1 MADVPLVNNP
11 MTAVADTIIGG
22 TVTGGVAAPTR
33 LKNNFSA
40 AVAPAVT
47 DDSGDG
53 YAIGSRWIDTTAD
66 KEYVAL
72 DVTVGAAVWTETTGT
87 GAGGSVATDAIW
99 DAAGDLAVG
108 SGANTAARLAI
119 GAAGGALSRVNGAV
133 AWNSGT
139 AFPTAATGDRYWR
152 TDLGLE
158 CYYDGTRWLTVQ
170 EYTLSNSAASLAA
183 DGIFYIALSNT
194 YAMWFTSWDVA
205 SYVGGAATWVVT
217 LQTMDTES
225 DVAATLDSVSTAAQN
240 AAEWYATTRALGV
253 LVDATGAHAAN
264 EVTALRVWYDEQGGT
279 ATFLG
284 GVNIRYR
291 LVIT

>member
-11 MTAVADTIIGG
+11 MTAVADSIIGG

-33 LKNNFSA
+33 LKNNWSA
-40 AVAPAVT
+40 AVAPTVNE
-47 DDSGDG
+47 DSGDG

-72 DVTVGAAVWTETTGT
+72 DVTVGAAVWTETTAGS
-87 GAGGSVATDAIW
+87 GGSVATDAIW

-108 SGANTAARLAI
+108 TGSNTASRLAL

-158 CYYDGTRWLTVQ
+158 FYYDGTRWLTV
-170 EYTLSNSAASLAA
+170 ELFRSETTTGLIAASTSLARFALFNPTYDMWLVETRVSYYVNGTNNGTSYWKFHVLNDGGTDILNTTSNSSTGSGSTWTQVTQAQGNAITAVKELE
-183 DGIFYIALSNT
+183 FYFEKISAPGN
-194 YAMWFTSWDVA
+194 V
-205 SYVGGAATWVVT
+205 
-217 LQTMDTES
+217 
-225 DVAATLDSVSTAAQN
+225 
-240 AAEWYATTRALGV
+240 
-253 LVDATGAHAAN
+253 
-264 EVTALRVWYDEQGGT
+264 QGGMMLT
-279 ATFLG
+279 
-284 GVNIRYR
+284 YR
-291 LVIT
+291 LIGV